1 MHLPLKTASD
11 FGSLIRSRR
20 KALGLH
26 QAELAEMVG
35 VSRRWLNQVEAGK
48 PAASLS
54 LILNTLNALNLQIE
68 VRADEETPAPKGIA
82 PIISP
87 DIDDILEGY
96 NEGRSDG

>member
-20 KALGLH
+20 KARGLG

-48 PAASLS
+48 PGASLS
-54 LILNTLNALNLQIE
+54 LVLNTLNALNIQID
-68 VRADEETPAPKGIA
+68 VRANEDRPSSEGIA
-82 PIISP
+82 PVLGP
-87 DIDDILEGY
+87 DIDDILGDY
-96 NEGRSDG
+96 DGAQ